1 MSDSNMN
8 HQQQINYYEDEINL
22 LDYWRVLVKYKKLI
36 GAIVGAAIVI
46 SVIVSLLL
54 PKIYA
59 STARIFAPQQDNSL
73 SASILA
79 QLPGGL
85 SGLASGMLSGG
96 TPADIWVAV
105 LESQTLKGAIVE
117 KYDLRERYELETLEA
132 ARNALSGN
140 VRIKKSRE
148 GIVSITVED
157 RIPEK
162 SAELANAFVDELD
175 RINRE
180 LVTSSSRRMRIF
192 VEGRLEEAK
201 EKLIETED
209 NLKNFQ
215 EKNKA
220 IKMDDQSTA
229 IIEAVGLMK
238 GQLMAKEVELQT
250 LLSFATSNNPQVEMI
265 RAEIKALQRGLKE
278 LEGTTSDKTSDI
290 LIPTAKIPDLG
301 LRYVRFLREFKIQ
314 ETLFEL
320 LTQQYEMARIQEAKD
335 SPTVQVLDRALV
347 PEKRSKPKR
356 RRIVMLSVI
365 VSGFLSVFLAFI
377 LEYVARLKDS
387 ESLQEQA
394 IGDGQ

>member
-1 MSDSNMN
+1 VPESNLNN
-8 HQQQINYYEDEINL
+8 HQRREYYEDEINL
-22 LDYWRVLVKYKKLI
+22 LDYWRVLVKHKKMI

-54 PKIYA
+54 PKIYS
-59 STARIFAPQQDNSL
+59 STTKIFAPQQENSL
-73 SASILA
+73 SAGILA

-85 SGLASGMLSGG
+85 SGQASGMLSGG

-117 KYDLRERYELETLEA
+117 KFGLLERYELETLED
-132 ARNALSGN
+132 ARRRLDGQVSVN
-140 VRIKKSRE
+140 KSRD

-162 SAELANAFVDELD
+162 AAELANAFVEELD
-175 RINRE
+175 RVNRD
-180 LVTSSSRRMRIF
+180 LITSSSRRMRIF
-192 VEGRLEEAK
+192 VEKRLEEAK
-201 EKLIETED
+201 LKLVETEES
-209 NLKNFQ
+209 LKDFQ
-215 EKNKA
+215 EKYKA
-220 IKMDDQSTA
+220 IKLDDQSTA
-229 IIEAVGLMK
+229 TIEAVGLMK

-250 LLSFATSNNPQVEMI
+250 LLSFATSNNPQVGI
-265 RAEIKALQRGLKE
+265 LRAEIRALKRGLRE

-356 RRIVMLSVI
+356 RRIVMLSVM
-365 VSGFLSVFLAFI
+365 VSGFLAVFLAFF
-377 LEYVARLKDS
+377 LEYIARIKESEGVDS
-387 ESLQEQA
+387 KET
-394 IGDGQ
+394 

>member
-1 MSDSNMN
+1 MPDSNMN
-8 HQQQINYYEDEINL
+8 NQQRMDYYEDEINL
-22 LDYWRVLVKYKKLI
+22 LDYWRVLIKHKKLI

-46 SVIVSLLL
+46 SVIYSLLL
-54 PKIYA
+54 PKVYS
-59 STARIFAPQQDNSL
+59 STAKIFAPQQDNSL
-73 SASILA
+73 SAGILA

-117 KYDLRERYELETLEA
+117 KYDLRNRYEAKTIEA
-132 ARNALSGN
+132 ARNVLNGN

-157 RIPEK
+157 INPEK
-162 SAELANAFVDELD
+162 AAELTNAFVEELD

-180 LVTSSSRRMRIF
+180 LITSSSRRMRIF
-192 VEGRLEEAK
+192 VEERLEETK
-201 EKLIETED
+201 EKLTEAED
-209 NLKNFQ
+209 TLKNFQ

-250 LLSFATSNNPQVEMI
+250 LLSFATLNNPQVEML
-265 RAEIKALQRGLKE
+265 RAEIKALQRGLRE

-301 LRYVRFLREFKIQ
+301 LRYARLLREFKIQ

-356 RRIVMLSVI
+356 KRIVMLSVI
-365 VSGFLSVFLAFI
+365 VSVFLAVFLAFF
-377 LEYVARLKDS
+377 LEYIARIKEN
-387 ESLQEQA
+387 ESNQEQA